1 MKEMIYETFSPDEAL
16 RLAKKIEI
24 HHTPKHGS
32 WLNMAEIEIGVMSRQ
47 CLKGYLS
54 NIETASRK
62 VSAWCEDRNRK
73 NLSVNWQ
80 FTTSEARIKLKS
92 LYPVMARQKI
102 LCKRSSTKSRMAR
115 NQRAYVGQI
124 PLDQPSPVRMD
135 GMRAACGV
143 NAIQISR
150 EYYFKG
156 DQPAFLSENMIS
168 N

>member
-1 MKEMIYETFSPDEAL
+1 MLTS
-16 RLAKKIEI
+16 KIRGE
-24 HHTPKHGS
+24 HF
-32 WLNMAEIEIGVMSRQ
+32 
-47 CLKGYLS
+47 
-54 NIETASRK
+54 
-62 VSAWCEDRNRK
+62 
-73 NLSVNWQ
+73 
-80 FTTSEARIKLKS
+80 FTDT
-92 LYPVMARQKI
+92 ARQKI
-102 LCKRSSTKSRMAR
+102 LCKRSSTKS
-115 NQRAYVGQI
+115 NNGTKSRAYVGQI

>member
-1 MKEMIYETFSPDEAL
+1 MSAGMKATQFVELQNGGHGRKFCVSVL
-16 RLAKKIEI
+16 RQSQI
-24 HHTPKHGS
+24 
-32 WLNMAEIEIGVMSRQ
+32 
-47 CLKGYLS
+47 
-54 NIETASRK
+54 
-62 VSAWCEDRNRK
+62 
-73 NLSVNWQ
+73 
-80 FTTSEARIKLKS
+80 
-92 LYPVMARQKI
+92 
-102 LCKRSSTKSRMAR
+102 MAR

-124 PLDQPSPVRMD
+124 PLDHPSPVRMD

>member
-1 MKEMIYETFSPDEAL
+1 MYCQENKEKYQDKRMNAYPCML
-16 RLAKKIEI
+16 REKRLFK
-24 HHTPKHGS
+24 
-32 WLNMAEIEIGVMSRQ
+32 NSR
-47 CLKGYLS
+47 LPRDIAAVLG
-54 NIETASRK
+54 
-62 VSAWCEDRNRK
+62 
-73 NLSVNWQ
+73 
-80 FTTSEARIKLKS
+80 
-92 LYPVMARQKI
+92 ARQKI

-124 PLDQPSPVRMD
+124 PLDQPSPGRMD